1 MRDRQGF
8 ILLADSLF
16 LKKEDIT
23 LMADKEVL
31 KPIEIDNPDTGK
43 KYTLTFTRETVK
55 EAEDNGFIVNEIDQ
69 YPLTR
74 IPELFYYAF
83 LANHSDVTKA
93 ETDEIL
99 EAIGGI
105 ADMPEGLLRRLA
117 SLYGNAFKS
126 LTVNPRIKVKF

>member
-1 MRDRQGF
+1 M
-8 ILLADSLF
+8 AE
-16 LKKEDIT
+16 KEI
-23 LMADKEVL
+23 L
-31 KPIEIDNPDTGK
+31 KPIEIENPDTGK

-55 EAEDNGFIVNEIDQ
+55 EAESNGFIVDEIDK

-83 LANHSDVTKA
+83 LANHENEVTRA

-99 EAIGGI
+99 DMIGGI
-105 ADMPEGLLRRLA
+105 ADMPDGLLKRLGE
-117 SLYGNAFKS
+117 LYGNAFKS